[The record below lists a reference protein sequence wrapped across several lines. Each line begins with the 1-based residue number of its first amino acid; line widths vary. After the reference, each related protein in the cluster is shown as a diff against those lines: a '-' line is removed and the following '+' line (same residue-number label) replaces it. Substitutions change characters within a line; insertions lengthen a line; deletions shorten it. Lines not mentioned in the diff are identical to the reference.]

1 MVNNLVGG
9 IPTPLKNMN
18 VNGKDDIPYGKT
30 KCSKPPTST
39 DLTEQQIQV
48 SESSKI
54 CQQTKYHMSLHKRSD
69 FDFGFQKYCWTNTS
83 DLSLIFSIPQLCDVT
98 ADVEK
103 RCSEFPATRWAW
115 KPGVNR
121 GCLVGKA
128 VKNGGGGIGGIP
140 KIITFVWQVWRGKL
154 MINRLIGS

>member
-1 MVNNLVGG
+1 MVYLHLWKIWTSMGRITSHMEN
-9 IPTPLKNMN
+9 K
-18 VNGKDDIPYGKT
+18 

-128 VKNGGGGIGGIP
+128 VKNGGRWNRGNTQ
-140 KIITFVWQVWRGKL
+140 IITLVWQVWRGKL